1 MLLIT
6 LISEELLESELERI
20 QYDFEE
26 IDVTVKCLE
35 TIQEFD
41 IGNRKIKLIKGLKLK
56 IPFWLALLLEKE
68 ELVEIE
74 EEENIDFPY
83 LFKLSKE
90 ESANRDLQKITPFLY
105 IQVKQLFDDY
115 VKQGKTLPYRQK
127 ESMEMKLRE
136 LMTKRLSKILKIA
149 EKGKNITAMT
159 RNMTPEE
166 KWLNDTVST
175 FVEKWKD
182 MVKTSEEEFE

>member
-1 MLLIT
+1 M
-6 LISEELLESELERI
+6 ISEELLESELDRI

-26 IDVTVKCLE
+26 IDVPVKCLQ
-35 TIQEFD
+35 TVQEFD
-41 IGNRKIKLIKGLKLK
+41 IGNRKIKLIKGLKMK

-74 EEENIDFPY
+74 EEERIDFPY

-90 ESANRDLQKITPFLY
+90 ESSNRDLQKITPFLY
-105 IQVKQLFDDY
+105 IQVKHLFDEF
-115 VKQGKTLPYRQK
+115 VKQGKTLPYRQR

-166 KWLNDTVST
+166 KWLNDTVTT
-175 FVEKWKD
+175 FVDKWKD
-182 MVKTSEEEFE
+182 MVKASDDEFE

>member
-1 MLLIT
+1 MIA
-6 LISEELLESELERI
+6 LISEELLGSELKRI

-26 IDVTVKCLE
+26 IDVPVKCLQ
-35 TIQEFD
+35 TVQEFD
-41 IGNRKIKLIKGLKLK
+41 IGNRKIKLIKGLRLK
-56 IPFWLALLLEKE
+56 IPYWLASLLEDE
-68 ELVEIE
+68 GLIEIE
-74 EEENIDFPY
+74 EMEPIDFPY
-83 LFKLSKE
+83 LFKLSKDE
-90 ESANRDLQKITPFLY
+90 TNNRDLQKITPFLY
-105 IQVKQLFDDY
+105 IQIKNLFEEY

-149 EKGKNITAMT
+149 EKGKNITVKT

-182 MVKTSEEEFE
+182 MVKTSDDELE